1 MLRSHGAGVIRSSHI
16 GETVTLAGWVA
27 RRRDHGGVA
36 FIDLRDATGNVQV
49 VISDEKVA
57 GALRAE
63 WCVLVKGK
71 VAKRPSGNENL
82 NIPTGEIEI
91 ICDELEV
98 LSESAALPF
107 PVDSGETVNVSE
119 EVRLKYR
126 YLDLRRELPSK
137 ALRLRSKVTS
147 VIRSVS

>member
-1 MLRSHGAGVIRSSHI
+1 M
-16 GETVTLAGWVA
+16 
-27 RRRDHGGVA
+27 
-36 FIDLRDATGNVQV
+36 
-49 VISDEKVA
+49 
-57 GALRAE
+57 
-63 WCVLVKGK
+63 
-71 VAKRPSGNENL
+71 AKRPSGNENL

-147 VIRSVS
+147 VIRSVMDEEGFLEIETPYLT